1 MDKTEIIAKLKDIFQ
16 MVMGENAVDPSSC
29 SEDTSLTE
37 DLGLNSVGILYLVI
51 AIEESFNIRFDNV
64 GASDLKTLGQ
74 VVEYI
79 QSKKDT
85 V

>member
-1 MDKTEIIAKLKDIFQ
+1 MDKKQILEKLGGIFK
-16 MVMGENAVDPSSC
+16 MVMGENAANLETSSENASLVD
-29 SEDTSLTE
+29 

-51 AIEESFNIRFDNV
+51 AIEESFGIRFDDV
-64 GASDLKTLGQ
+64 GTSDLKTVGQ

-79 QSKKDT
+79 RSK

>member
-1 MDKTEIIAKLKDIFQ
+1 MDKEQILEKLGEIFK
-16 MVMGENAVDPSSC
+16 MVMGENAADLEAGGENASLVD
-29 SEDTSLTE
+29 

-51 AIEESFNIRFDNV
+51 AIEESFGIRFDDV
-64 GASDLKTLGQ
+64 GTSDLKTVGQ

-79 QSKKDT
+79 RSK